1 MIISGYRLSLLAGEF
16 TLKGTHLFALA
27 GLILL
32 SAVTVQAAELK
43 IGVVSITKIL
53 TQSPQAEQAAKRLQK
68 EFEPRQKALQDT
80 AKSLRSMQQRL
91 EKDGA
96 VMNDSQ
102 RRSLERD
109 ITVQGRDFQ
118 RAETEYRDD
127 LNIRRNE
134 ELGKFQQQV
143 LQAVNTLAKE
153 ESFDLILNEGAVIYA
168 NQAIDLTDKVL
179 RKLSGG
185 K

>member
-1 MIISGYRLSLLAGEF
+1 MITSGYRLSLLAGEF
-16 TLKGTHLFALA
+16 TLKGIHLFALA

-43 IGVVSITKIL
+43 IGAVSIAKIL
-53 TQSPQAEQAAKRLQK
+53 NQAPQAEQANKRLQK

-80 AKSLRSMQQRL
+80 ENSLRSMQQRL
-91 EKDGA
+91 DKDSA

-102 RRSLERD
+102 RRNLERD
-109 ITVQGRDFQ
+109 IRVQSRDFQ
-118 RAETEYRDD
+118 RAAAEFRDD
-127 LNIRRNE
+127 FNIRRNE

-143 LQAVNTLAKE
+143 LQAVNVLAKE
-153 ESFDLILNEGAVIYA
+153 EGFDLILNEGAVIYA
-168 NQAIDLTDKVL
+168 SQSIDITDKVL
-179 RKLSGG
+179 RKLAGG

>member
-1 MIISGYRLSLLAGEF
+1 MIRSGYRLSLLAGEF
-16 TLKGTHLFALA
+16 TLKGIHLFALA

-32 SAVTVQAAELK
+32 STVTIHAAELK
-43 IGVVSITKIL
+43 IGVVSIAKIL
-53 TQSPQAEQAAKRLQK
+53 NQAPQAEQANKRLQK

-80 AKSLRSMQQRL
+80 ENSLRSMQQRL

-102 RRSLERD
+102 RRNLERD
-109 ITVQGRDFQ
+109 IRVQSRDFQ
-118 RAETEYRDD
+118 RAAAEFRDD
-127 LNIRRNE
+127 FNIRRNE

-143 LQAVNTLAKE
+143 LQAVNALAKE
-153 ESFDLILNEGAVIYA
+153 EGFDLILNEGAVIYA
-168 NQAIDLTDKVL
+168 SQSIDITDKVL
-179 RKLSGG
+179 KKLAGT